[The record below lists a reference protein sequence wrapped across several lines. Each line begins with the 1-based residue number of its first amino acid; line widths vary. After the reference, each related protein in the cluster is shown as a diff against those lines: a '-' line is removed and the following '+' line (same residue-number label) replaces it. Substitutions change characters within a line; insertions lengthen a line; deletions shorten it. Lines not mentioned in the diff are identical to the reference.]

1 MTENSEQESITSLTK
16 SDKRKMYTDSC
27 HNVNHVKSIVT
38 RIQIGT
44 LAIGLLAFLVDTAAA
59 QSTEQAVST
68 GDTAWILISAA
79 LVMLMTP
86 AVGFFYGGMVRKK
99 NVLGIITQSFV
110 ILALVSIQWVIIG
123 YSLSFGPDFDGLF
136 AGIIGNLKW
145 LGLEGVGSIPNSNYA
160 PTIPHLTFAIYQ
172 AMFAIITPALVIG
185 AFADRVKFSAF
196 IAFTVLWSTFVYDPI
211 AHWVWGTGGWI
222 KALGALDFAGGT
234 VVHISAGFSALV
246 AALIVGKR
254 YGFGSESEMRP
265 HNITMTILGASLLW
279 FGWFGFNAGSA
290 LSAGALA
297 TQAFVTTN
305 TAAAAAGLSWMTISW
320 IHSGKPSSLGIV
332 TGSVCGLV
340 AITPAAGFVNT
351 LSAIIIGILAGS
363 ICHTAVV
370 LRTTKTRID
379 DTLDVFSCHGVGGV
393 VGSIATGIF
402 AQKLVNPNG
411 ADGLLAGNP
420 SLLMS
425 QLIAV
430 GATALYAVVVT
441 SMLLIIL
448 RRVMGFRV
456 KTEEEIIGLD
466 ISQHGEEAYPDMDIP
481 A

>member
-1 MTENSEQESITSLTK
+1 L
-16 SDKRKMYTDSC
+16 
-27 HNVNHVKSIVT
+27 
-38 RIQIGT
+38 
-44 LAIGLLAFLVDTAAA
+44 
-59 QSTEQAVST
+59 
-68 GDTAWILISAA
+68 
-79 LVMLMTP
+79 
-86 AVGFFYGGMVRKK
+86 
-99 NVLGIITQSFV
+99 
-110 ILALVSIQWVIIG
+110 
-123 YSLSFGPDFDGLF
+123 
-136 AGIIGNLKW
+136 
-145 LGLEGVGSIPNSNYA
+145 
-160 PTIPHLTFAIYQ
+160 
-172 AMFAIITPALVIG
+172 
-185 AFADRVKFSAF
+185 
-196 IAFTVLWSTFVYDPI
+196 VYDPI

-222 KALGALDFAGGT
+222 RALGALDFAGGT

-254 YGFGSESEMRP
+254 YGFGSETEMRP

-320 IHSGKPSSLGIV
+320 MHSGKPSSLGIV

-340 AITPAAGFVNT
+340 AITPAAGFVST

-363 ICHTAVV
+363 ICYAAVV

-411 ADGLLAGNP
+411 TDGLLAGNS

-430 GATALYAVVVT
+430 GATALYAVAAT
-441 SMLLIIL
+441 SLLLIIL
-448 RRVMGFRV
+448 RSVMGFRV